1 MQLVKTERDNL
12 LRPLQTV
19 SGIVERRHTLPI
31 LANLLITKNGPDVS
45 FLSTDLELQITTH
58 GDFSINRV
66 YDASPADVWAA
77 WADPAT
83 KARWFIGPEG
93 WQQVERTLDMRVGG
107 IETLHGRFAGSG
119 LETLFTARYHL
130 VEPQAR
136 LVYVYDMHL
145 NGRHH
150 SVSVATVEFIG
161 DPEGTRLRFTEQV
174 TFVDGT
180 DGRDGTLS
188 RKRGTSAH
196 LERLASAL

>member
-1 MQLVKTERDNL
+1 MNAL
-12 LRPLQTV
+12 LNAP
-19 SGIVERRHTLPI
+19 
-31 LANLLITKNGPDVS
+31 
-45 FLSTDLELQITTH
+45 ITTH

-77 WADPAT
+77 WADPET

-93 WQQVERTLDMRVGG
+93 WSQVERTLDMRVGG
-107 IETLHGRFAGSG
+107 VEILHGRFAANG

-145 NGRHH
+145 GGRHH

-161 DPEGTRLRFTEQV
+161 DPQGTRLRFTEQV

-196 LERLASAL
+196 LERIAGVL

>member
-1 MQLVKTERDNL
+1 MTA
-12 LRPLQTV
+12 PLSAPV
-19 SGIVERRHTLPI
+19 
-31 LANLLITKNGPDVS
+31 
-45 FLSTDLELQITTH
+45 TTH

-66 YDASPADVWAA
+66 YDASPADVYAA
-77 WADPAT
+77 WSDIAT

-93 WQQVERTLDMRVGG
+93 WSLVERALDLRVGG
-107 IETLHGRFAGSG
+107 SEILHGRFAGTG
-119 LETLFTARYHL
+119 LETLFTARYHV

-145 NGRHH
+145 GGRHH
-150 SVSVATVEFIG
+150 SVSLATVEFIG

-196 LERLASAL
+196 LERIVACL

>member
-1 MQLVKTERDNL
+1 MTA
-12 LRPLQTV
+12 PLKAPT
-19 SGIVERRHTLPI
+19 
-31 LANLLITKNGPDVS
+31 
-45 FLSTDLELQITTH
+45 TTH

-77 WADPAT
+77 WTDNAT

-93 WQQVERTLDMRVGG
+93 WQQVERTLDLRVGG
-107 IETLHGRFAGSG
+107 IEILHGRFAATGA
-119 LETLFTARYHL
+119 ETLFSARYHL
-130 VEPQAR
+130 IEPQAR

-145 NGRHH
+145 SGRHH
-150 SVSVATVEFIG
+150 SVSLATVEFIG

-188 RKRGTSAH
+188 RKRGTNAH
-196 LERLASAL
+196 LDRIASVL

>member
-1 MQLVKTERDNL
+1 MTA
-12 LRPLQTV
+12 PLSAPV
-19 SGIVERRHTLPI
+19 
-31 LANLLITKNGPDVS
+31 
-45 FLSTDLELQITTH
+45 TTH

-66 YDASPADVWAA
+66 YDAAPAEVYSA
-77 WADPAT
+77 WSDIDA

-93 WQQVERTLDMRVGG
+93 WSLVERKLDLRVGG
-107 IETLHGRFAGSG
+107 TEILHGRSAANGV
-119 LETLFTARYHL
+119 ETLFTARYHL
-130 VEPQAR
+130 VEERAR

-145 NGRHH
+145 SGRHH
-150 SVSVATVEFIG
+150 SVSIATVEFIG

-196 LERLASAL
+196 LERIVGVL

>member
-1 MQLVKTERDNL
+1 MNAL
-12 LRPLQTV
+12 LNAP
-19 SGIVERRHTLPI
+19 
-31 LANLLITKNGPDVS
+31 
-45 FLSTDLELQITTH
+45 ITTH

-77 WADPAT
+77 WADPET
-83 KARWFIGPEG
+83 KARWFIGPDG
-93 WQQVERTLDMRVGG
+93 WSQVERTLDMRVGG
-107 IETLHGRFAGSG
+107 IEILHGRFAASG

-145 NGRHH
+145 SGKHH

-196 LERLASAL
+196 LERIAGVL

>member
-1 MQLVKTERDNL
+1 MTS
-12 LRPLQTV
+12 PL
-19 SGIVERRHTLPI
+19 SAP
-31 LANLLITKNGPDVS
+31 
-45 FLSTDLELQITTH
+45 ITTH

-66 YDASPADVWAA
+66 YDAAPTDVYAA
-77 WADPAT
+77 WTDLDT

-93 WQQVERTLDMRVGG
+93 WSLVERSLDVSVGG
-107 IETLHGRFAGSG
+107 KEILHGRFAANGV
-119 LETLFTARYHL
+119 ETLFTARYHL
-130 VEPQAR
+130 VEPGAR

-145 NGRHH
+145 GGRHH

-188 RKRGTSAH
+188 RKRGTAAH
-196 LERLASAL
+196 LERIAGCL

>member
-1 MQLVKTERDNL
+1 MNAL
-12 LRPLQTV
+12 LNAP
-19 SGIVERRHTLPI
+19 
-31 LANLLITKNGPDVS
+31 
-45 FLSTDLELQITTH
+45 ITTH

-77 WADPAT
+77 WADPET

-93 WQQVERTLDMRVGG
+93 WSQVERTLDMRVGG
-107 IETLHGRFAGSG
+107 VEILHGRFAANG

-145 NGRHH
+145 GGRHH

-161 DPEGTRLRFTEQV
+161 DPQGTRLRFTEQV
-174 TFVDGT
+174 AFVDGT

-196 LERLASAL
+196 LERIAGVL

>member
-1 MQLVKTERDNL
+1 MNAL
-12 LRPLQTV
+12 LNAP
-19 SGIVERRHTLPI
+19 
-31 LANLLITKNGPDVS
+31 
-45 FLSTDLELQITTH
+45 ITTH

-77 WADPAT
+77 WADPET
-83 KARWFIGPEG
+83 KARWFIGPDG
-93 WQQVERTLDMRVGG
+93 WSQVERTLDMRVGG
-107 IETLHGRFAGSG
+107 IEILHGRFSASG

-145 NGRHH
+145 SGRHH

-196 LERLASAL
+196 LERIAGVL